1 MEYSI
6 LALAAGFAIAG
17 LVTMDKPIVSAFM
30 ALTSVMLVGTL
41 VMAVA

>member
-1 MEYSI
+1 MEYI
-6 LALAAGFAIAG
+6 VLVLAALFAVAG